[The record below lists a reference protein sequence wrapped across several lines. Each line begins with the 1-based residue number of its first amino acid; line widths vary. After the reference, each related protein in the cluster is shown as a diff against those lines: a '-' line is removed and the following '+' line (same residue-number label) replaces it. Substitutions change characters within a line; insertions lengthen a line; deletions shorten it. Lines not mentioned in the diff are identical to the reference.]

1 MGQMLQLWFKLE
13 GNNSCGWFRIIMENE
28 ATIPVPLI
36 RKLPGTGSEKESEF
50 FGMSNSEIH
59 CSIRFTAKEIQK
71 QDRTGLSFILFMAHV
86 LTITHKIYL
95 I

>member
-1 MGQMLQLWFKLE
+1 MGQMLLLWFKLE

-50 FGMSNSEIH
+50 FGRNTFPTQV
-59 CSIRFTAKEIQK
+59 IRFTAKEIRK
-71 QDRTGLSFILFMAHV
+71 QDRLFILFMAHV